1 MTSSLEASDAFNLA
15 NEKLKEIFGDDKV
28 CKCTLGGIN
37 GIEQTHIIKE
47 ICQID
52 TTNNKNL
59 RDILKQHNIKFQNC
73 EFSFLAINDFKN
85 IEFNNCKIEMFD
97 SNTSNA
103 NIKEKLVFTK
113 CEFYSKSYNINFA
126 STNFKNIVF
135 KECTFKSNINIKNA
149 KFQNFIFIKCD
160 VFGDFIAND
169 CTFKNAKFK
178 NNKFNGFANFKN
190 TIFKDNAYFNNSEFK
205 QFADFHECKFKKIAS
220 FYGIR
225 FHKTP
230 NFSSVT
236 FLEKPILINM
246 KFDSHSFSG
255 IKQDCDDEIK
265 RRLENNK
272 EATETEIYQ
281 KVYSDFRNSFSIL
294 KHMLNQN
301 ENLIDASN
309 HHKAELYCKEMG
321 LDYEIKN
328 DEKSRVNF
336 NKNINSF
343 EKRNVNYL
351 YSKILLVVFAVIMT
365 TSLFFL
371 KFCKE
376 FGFLESFVYSLIGSV
391 ALYGAYIIVAGLT
404 YSIFNIK
411 YFINLINI
419 TLFKMKLPNITKWVE
434 ALQLYLY
441 RKTSDHHTNLN
452 KIFHFTLLMI
462 VSYWSC
468 LFCINTIGEIGLNE
482 TTYFCLNLI
491 TLALLIFIPILS
503 SEKISDVGTLVISFL
518 FTIFLFIIFILQNI
532 SYITFGI
539 LLYMLIFSFAYFIF
553 NRSNNLAIILTK
565 TLTYT
570 GFIIVL
576 LKSPELV
583 NPTLNI
589 FNKENIENK
598 ILSEKLAKL
607 DYKDLANLTR
617 LSFGDYNIDTNVTFL
632 ESNIVNQRGL
642 IIANKTTLEN
652 VLGILF
658 LKKEKDELDKILK
671 NLPNKDNLNTTLKEP
686 KNRSIALDLIF
697 AADKV
702 HKRGL
707 YDMEISDKFRLRFGL
722 ADEKEIQKEV
732 DLIIYNLAR
741 VEDILQKIAP
751 IIEKQKNYLDIY
763 NSIRLDKINSQTYK
777 STYIS
782 YVIIMVLC
790 LYSLTKTS
798 RKNSVVS

>member
-1 MTSSLEASDAFNLA
+1 
-15 NEKLKEIFGDDKV
+15 
-28 CKCTLGGIN
+28 
-37 GIEQTHIIKE
+37 
-47 ICQID
+47 
-52 TTNNKNL
+52 
-59 RDILKQHNIKFQNC
+59 
-73 EFSFLAINDFKN
+73 
-85 IEFNNCKIEMFD
+85 
-97 SNTSNA
+97 
-103 NIKEKLVFTK
+103 
-113 CEFYSKSYNINFA
+113 
-126 STNFKNIVF
+126 
-135 KECTFKSNINIKNA
+135 
-149 KFQNFIFIKCD
+149 
-160 VFGDFIAND
+160 
-169 CTFKNAKFK
+169 
-178 NNKFNGFANFKN
+178 
-190 TIFKDNAYFNNSEFK
+190 
-205 QFADFHECKFKKIAS
+205 
-220 FYGIR
+220 
-225 FHKTP
+225 
-230 NFSSVT
+230 
-236 FLEKPILINM
+236 M

>member
-1 MTSSLEASDAFNLA
+1 MISETSDTFGLA
-15 NEKLKEIFGDDKV
+15 NEKLKEIFGNDKV
-28 CKCTLGGIN
+28 LESTFIGVD
-37 GIEQTHIIKE
+37 GIEQTYTIE
-47 ICQID
+47 QVCQID
-52 TTNNKNL
+52 VVNNEIL
-59 RDILKQHNIKFQNC
+59 QDILKQHNIKFQNC
-73 EFSFLAINDFKN
+73 EFSFLTINDFKN

-103 NIKEKLVFTK
+103 NIKEKIVFTK
-113 CEFYSKSYNINFA
+113 CEFCSKSYNINFA

-135 KECTFKSNINIKNA
+135 KECTFKSNINIRNA
-149 KFQNFIFIKCD
+149 KFQNFTFIECD
-160 VFGDFIAND
+160 VFGDFIASD

-178 NNKFNGFANFKN
+178 NNKFDGFANFKN

-205 QFADFHECKFKKIAS
+205 KFADFHECKFKKIAS

-230 NFSSVT
+230 NFSSVI
-236 FLEKPILINM
+236 FSEKPILINM
-246 KFDSHSFSG
+246 KFDSHSFSS
-255 IKQDCDDEIK
+255 IKQDCDEEIK
-265 RRLENNK
+265 RRLGNNK
-272 EATETEIYQ
+272 EATEIGIYQ

-294 KHMLNQN
+294 KHILNQN

-343 EKRNVNYL
+343 KKRNVNYL

-419 TLFKMKLPNITKWVE
+419 TLFKMKLPDITKWVE

-482 TTYFCLNLI
+482 TMYFCLNLI
-491 TLALLIFIPILS
+491 TLALLIFIPILNS
-503 SEKISDVGTLVISFL
+503 KMISDVGTVVISFL
-518 FTIFLFIIFILQNI
+518 FAIFLFIIFILQNI

-553 NRSNNLAIILTK
+553 NRSNNLVITLTK
-565 TLTYT
+565 ILTYT

-576 LKSPELV
+576 LKNPELI

-617 LSFGDYNIDTNVTFL
+617 LSFGNYNIDTNITFL
-632 ESNIVNQRGL
+632 EGNIVNQKDL
-642 IIANKTTLEN
+642 IIANKATLEN

-658 LKKEKDELDKILK
+658 QKNEKEELNKIIK
-671 NLPNKDNLNTTLKEP
+671 NIPNKDDLNTTLKES

-697 AADKV
+697 AADRV
-702 HKRGL
+702 YKRSL
-707 YDMEISDKFRLRFGL
+707 YDIEMSDKFRLRFGL
-722 ADEKEIQKEV
+722 ADEKEIQKEI
-732 DLIIYNLAR
+732 DLIIGNLAR
-741 VEDILQKIAP
+741 VEDVLQKIDP
-751 IIEKQKNYLDIY
+751 IIEKQKIYSDIY
-763 NSIRLDKINSQTYK
+763 NAIRLDKINSQTYK
-777 STYIS
+777 STYIL
-782 YVIIMVLC
+782 YAIVMILC
-790 LYSLTKTS
+790 LYSLTRTS
-798 RKNSVVS
+798 RKNSVVP